1 MSSVTKTKGRDLERV
16 KDQLDHVAWLM
27 DNAFRIPG
35 LGWRFGVEAIIG
47 LVPGAGDIV
56 SGIIG
61 VILLYRA
68 FQFKLPGVVILRMI
82 FNNLIDVTIGTIP
95 FLGDLFDFVWKSN
108 TRNMK
113 LFRQYAEEPAA
124 STTKHWIFIGAFV
137 GGFLLLLIGI
147 FLLFLYF
154 IHRFFFTPLPQPT
167 F

>member
-1 MSSVTKTKGRDLERV
+1 MTKTKEANLERV
-16 KDQLDHVAWLM
+16 KNQLDHVAWLM

-35 LGWRFGVEAIIG
+35 LGWRFGIEAIIG

-56 SGIIG
+56 TGAIG

-82 FNNLIDVTIGTIP
+82 LNNLIDITIGAIP
-95 FLGDLFDFVWKSN
+95 FLGDVFDLVWKSN

-113 LFRQYAEEPAA
+113 LFRQYAEGPAI
-124 STTKHWIFIGAFV
+124 STTRHWIFITAFV

-147 FLLFLYF
+147 FFLFIYF
-154 IHRFFFTPLPQPT
+154 INRFFFTPSPQPT

>member
-1 MSSVTKTKGRDLERV
+1 MTKTKERDLERV
-16 KDQLDHVAWLM
+16 KNQLDHVAWLM

-35 LGWRFGVEAIIG
+35 LGWRFGVEALIG

-56 SGIIG
+56 TGAIG
-61 VILLYRA
+61 LVLLFRA

-82 FNNLIDVTIGTIP
+82 VNSLMDVTIGSIP

-113 LFRQYAEEPAA
+113 LFRQYAEEPAT
-124 STTKHWIFIGAFV
+124 STKTHWIFLGSVI
-137 GGFLLLLIGI
+137 GGFLLLMLGI
-147 FLLFLYF
+147 ILLFIYF
-154 IHRFFFTPLPQPT
+154 IHRFFFTPTPQPT

>member
-1 MSSVTKTKGRDLERV
+1 MKKTKEVELERV
-16 KDQLDHVAWLM
+16 KNQLDHVAWLM
-27 DNAFRIPG
+27 DNLFRIPG

-56 SGIIG
+56 SGAIG
-61 VILLYRA
+61 AILLYRA

-82 FNNLIDVTIGTIP
+82 FNSLMDVTIGTIP

-124 STTKHWIFIGAFV
+124 STTRHWIFIGAFV

-147 FLLFLYF
+147 LFLFIYF
-154 IHRFFFTPLPQPT
+154 INRFFITPSPQPT